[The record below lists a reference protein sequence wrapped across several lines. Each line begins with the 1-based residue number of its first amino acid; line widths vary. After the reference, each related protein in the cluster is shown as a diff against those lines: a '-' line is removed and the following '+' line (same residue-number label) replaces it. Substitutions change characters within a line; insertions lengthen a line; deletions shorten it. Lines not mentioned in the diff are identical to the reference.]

1 MTRLDCAIELLGLLC
16 MAVSE
21 NKVNIMDKVEAV
33 ARAIMELGRSE
44 GAGAKSELERFLLR
58 DSRRSNYD
66 T

>member
-1 MTRLDCAIELLGLLC
+1 

-44 GAGAKSELERFLLR
+44 GRAPSKNWKGSC
-58 DSRRSNYD
+58 
-66 T
+66 

>member
-1 MTRLDCAIELLGLLC
+1 

-44 GAGAKSELERFLLR
+44 EAGAK
-58 DSRRSNYD
+58 
-66 T
+66 